1 MNYRS
6 IFAARIGVLGT
17 VLAVVAGASLA
28 AAPTV
33 SAASLPASGSP
44 AALTAALPL
53 AETRS
58 TAITVSAYNVHKSS
72 SGPSWSG
79 RRAAV
84 AKNLTDQEPD
94 VIALAEATPA
104 SVISPSGAKV
114 KQYNDLLALIDDDIP
129 YEFAAAGDYTNGTK
143 LAYNSRRLTVLNE
156 GSKILKKLGTQ
167 RRYAVWAVFAD
178 KTSGERVFVVATHLE
193 PGKGS
198 STVTKYNSTRITQ
211 AKQIV
216 NLINDKNPM
225 GHPVVIAGDFNSSR
239 GTKPSNGPYNVFL
252 KYGFVDPLDN
262 AKASW
267 STGANAI
274 AESMPGV
281 EYNSANHFER
291 TAARTKFPI
300 GTHVDY
306 ILVSKGTRVAQ
317 YRMVV
322 DVEDGKFVGTIP
334 SDHNQVKAVV
344 RLP

>member
-1 MNYRS
+1 MNSRS
-6 IFAARIGVLGT
+6 RFPARIGVLGT

-33 SAASLPASGSP
+33 SAASVPASGSP
-44 AALTAALPL
+44 AAATAALPM
-53 AETRS
+53 ATGS
-58 TAITVSAYNVHKSS
+58 TSITVSAYNVHKSS
-72 SGPSWSG
+72 SGPSWPG

-84 AKNLTDQEPD
+84 AKNLTDQSPD

-114 KQYNDLLALIDDDIP
+114 KQYNDLLALIDDDVP
-129 YEFAAAGDYTNGTK
+129 YRFAAAGDYTNGTK
-143 LAYNSRRLTVLNE
+143 LAYDSSRLTVLND

-167 RRYAVWAVFAD
+167 RRYAVWAVFGD
-178 KTSGERVFVVATHLE
+178 KVSGERVFVVATHLE

-216 NLINDKNPM
+216 NLINEKNPLR
-225 GHPVVIAGDFNSSR
+225 HPVVIAGDFNSSR
-239 GTKPSNGPYNVFL
+239 GTQPSNGPYNVFL
-252 KYGFVDPLDN
+252 RYGFVDPLDN

-306 ILVSKGTRVAQ
+306 ILVSKGVGVSQ

-322 DVEDGKFVGTIP
+322 DVENGEFVGTIP